1 MGREKIESEIFRPFP
16 FLSHAFLTR
25 HFGADQAAGILECH
39 SRPRS
44 GSGAGSSGNLNICR
58 LKQVHSN
65 RVIVIP
71 NEAVIPNSVRD
82 LSVYK
87 KEEAD
92 AMVTRQEGIALTIV
106 TADCVPLLFCDP
118 RKKIIAAAHAGWRGT
133 SKKIAS
139 AAVQRMI
146 EEGANAKD
154 IYVAV
159 GPSVQK
165 CCYEVDHKVYDA
177 ICHSERQRHEEPLY
191 GHLFKPVIGKREHWT
206 VSLSEINREQLIEA
220 GVPRGHIW
228 LSSDCTACLETQ
240 YYSYRR
246 EGKSAGRQWS
256 YIALK

>member
-1 MGREKIESEIFRPFP
+1 MGCEKIESEIFKPFP

-39 SRPRS
+39 SRE
-44 GSGAGSSGNLNICR
+44 GGNLNICR

-65 RVIVIP
+65 RVII
-71 NEAVIPNSVRD
+71 IPNSVRD

-133 SKKIAS
+133 SKKIVS
-139 AAVQRMI
+139 AAVQKMI

-191 GHLFKPVIGKREHWT
+191 EHLFKPVIGKREHWT

-256 YIALK
+256 CIALK